1 MVRPGFEP
9 PTSRT
14 VVRFSTEPTG
24 RPFRHG
30 VQFVSSNR
38 SSSIPDF
45 IIVGSILFWVL
56 EKIIIVWVQ
65 FFHAKLQGS
74 VSIVLVRSFV
84 HSCQFFGAGF
94 LSQFAGIVLRD
105 FIMHHCDIFF
115 FPATVDFKLKAGEFQ
130 IPLAFSSSTTKETRE
145 QSGTTHYKEGKV
157 GLPE

>member
-65 FFHAKLQGS
+65 FFHVKLQGS
-74 VSIVLVRSFV
+74 VSIILVRSFV

-94 LSQFAGIVLRD
+94 LSQFAGIVLSD
-105 FIMHHCDIFF
+105 FIMHHCNIFF
-115 FPATVDFKLKAGEFQ
+115 FPATDDFKLKAGEFQ
-130 IPLAFSSSTTKETRE
+130 IPLAFSSSTAKEKRE
-145 QSGTTHYKEGKV
+145 QSGTTHYKEAKV
-157 GLPE
+157 GLME